1 MIVTIVHSGK
11 INRNKSPTI
20 GCADNKSVF
29 IHRIQP
35 WQQILE
41 KKTKIWRDKILLPNR
56 PRWMSISFHFNR
68 PSDCWCDRH
77 HLGANMLSSL
87 CDPLSCKQTPPSTH
101 ISLSQQQ
108 TEEKAMLVRA
118 WALTGCLCL
127 ASGRM
132 RGERFRNLRPWRHG
146 AAAAGLSLQA
156 PFVDLRP
163 LELPVVGG
171 ETWNTLHQFSPPG
184 SRQLLTGASE
194 TLRGLYRGG
203 GMSDRI

>member
-1 MIVTIVHSGK
+1 
-11 INRNKSPTI
+11 
-20 GCADNKSVF
+20 
-29 IHRIQP
+29 
-35 WQQILE
+35 
-41 KKTKIWRDKILLPNR
+41 
-56 PRWMSISFHFNR
+56 MSISFHFNR

-87 CDPLSCKQTPPSTH
+87 LPCEPLSCKQTPPSTH

-108 TEEKAMLVRA
+108 TEEKDMLVRA

-171 ETWNTLHQFSPPG
+171 ETWNTLHQVSPPG
-184 SRQLLTGASE
+184 SRQLLTEPPRLWESYIAEVGWVIGFSDSLDDCERA
-194 TLRGLYRGG
+194 GFWVGG
-203 GMSDRI
+203 SSCCCKLLQTAGSCCRRRLTVNWR

>member
-1 MIVTIVHSGK
+1 METNHQPLVALTT
-11 INRNKSPTI
+11 NQYLYI
-20 GCADNKSVF
+20 GSNHNSKF
-29 IHRIQP
+29 LRKRP
-35 WQQILE
+35 
-41 KKTKIWRDKILLPNR
+41 IWRDKILLPNR

-108 TEEKAMLVRA
+108 TEEKDMLVRA

-171 ETWNTLHQFSPPG
+171 ETWNTLHRVSPPG
-184 SRQLLTGASE
+184 SRQLLTASE